1 MGDFFLL
8 QWESSS
14 QGQSDIVAR
23 GPFLLAMFIPYF
35 VAAVSIIVALI
46 AAVRARRL
54 DRSALRDFALAV
66 GLVLAVG
73 VVLYVDP
80 TASALRVL
88 SAARSSLGQRS
99 GYVGFIVVDLILV
112 AVALLLV
119 ARGLRRDQPAPA

>member
-1 MGDFFLL
+1 
-8 QWESSS
+8 
-14 QGQSDIVAR
+14 
-23 GPFLLAMFIPYF
+23 MFIPYF